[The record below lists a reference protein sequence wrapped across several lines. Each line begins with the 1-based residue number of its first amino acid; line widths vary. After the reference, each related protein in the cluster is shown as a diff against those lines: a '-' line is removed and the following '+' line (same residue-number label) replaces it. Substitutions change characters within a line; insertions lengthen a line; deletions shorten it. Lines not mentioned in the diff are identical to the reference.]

1 MAEPMTYY
9 KPIRRIRQACHNC
22 RRKKARCPGQKPACS
37 FCVRLG
43 QACSYSDDEQFR
55 APSQQTT
62 ASSSTAVSVS
72 STQRH
77 KGRVRSRMGSAS
89 TARSTPEP
97 TTDAELSEALS
108 APVQSVT
115 PYMAKSVQQQQN
127 QQPQPSPDIS
137 NRIMAMEMQMSSL
150 ANSIKSL
157 ESTLAKFAT
166 TMTETLSVHTRS
178 TSATNTATPT
188 QDAMDMDGMDTS
200 SGSGNASTDTQNTT
214 TAAASKNNNTTGAPN
229 ADGPATTVDQASAM
243 PYTRLP
249 PPDVIDAAADLYF
262 RYCHNQ
268 PYSLFHE
275 ASFRQKIK
283 ARTVPTHLLFALVA
297 STVRYSSDN
306 RFFAGVT
313 GGRAAATVAYAQQSW
328 RAIVVPWNGLQSD
341 AELSVVQT
349 ILLLA
354 IIDYTEGRTQAS
366 WIKVGLAI
374 RLCQDFRL
382 MVEPDASLPPA
393 HQEERRRVFWSFYLC
408 DKLISCG
415 RERPATILDDHC
427 RLRLPCDED
436 VWRSDTLPDAEQRP
450 PTLGQLTADADGGGP
465 AAGGGGGGG
474 SVINGGGSVRHGHSP
489 AWSDSGITTTELSQ
503 LSPFAVTVLVTSLLG
518 RCAQYALG
526 EQEEQTS
533 SGRLPPWSPR
543 SKYSALHSA
552 VLHLESELG
561 LNEPVATKI
570 ARCCLKPKSTSQGES
585 SSSAA
590 GDMPTSTSN
599 GATTTTTTN
608 SSDEMRDELQQE
620 IDSHRAAPLAFSHAI
635 FYLCQCLL
643 YHPFLMWQRL
653 AGVGQRT
660 PQSFVLHTLSACHN
674 AARALSQLMGD
685 IRSLQTP
692 LLTTSYDP
700 FYGYSNMVA
709 GVVHVL
715 FLEAADPGVRQAA
728 AAGYAASL
736 ENLENLSVYW
746 KSCAR
751 MRARLHDFHLATQT
765 ALAAG
770 RPRFAHIVDPDPAAM
785 QRQLQQ
791 QQPPGMRLDPTDAN
805 DLMECMDYA
814 RMSTTTRR
822 RTQLNNNITNSNIN
836 NNPSQASVASGDV
849 AGRDGSASNGG
860 ASSSNNNNNNTP
872 NNGMANGSGMNS
884 GNNNTMPPAS
894 APTGYNMNNTVVVA
908 GMNGA
913 SHDGRADLHSSH
925 GGYDTLPYGLG
936 GYGGPYGGAGAM
948 YAAGG
953 GGGGGGGGDD
963 SSSGG
968 TGLTPLSQLPSP
980 FFEELV
986 NLLPFPTSR
995 PMTPRHFDAMFE
1007 QAPVPQSVP
1016 QPVPSQVGAVPGR
1029 HGALPKHGSDGV
1041 SSGMPSSMSS
1051 SMQMVNPQH
1060 AGMSP
1065 YHPGR
1070 ASYGGPSGPGNVLGF
1085 P

>member
-43 QACSYSDDEQFR
+43 QPCSYSDNEQFR
-55 APSQQTT
+55 ASSQQTVT
-62 ASSSTAVSVS
+62 STSATSSTAVSVS

-77 KGRVRSRMGSAS
+77 KGRVRSRMGSTS
-89 TARSTPEP
+89 TAHSTPEP
-97 TTDAELSEALS
+97 TTDAEMPDTLS
-108 APVQSVT
+108 APGNAVAQ
-115 PYMAKSVQQQQN
+115 YAKSS
-127 QQPQPSPDIS
+127 QPPPDIN
-137 NRIMAMEMQMSSL
+137 NRMLAMEMQMSSL
-150 ANSIKSL
+150 ASSIKSL
-157 ESTLAKFAT
+157 ESTLSKFAA
-166 TMTETLSVHTRS
+166 TMTETLSMHASTRS

-188 QDAMDMDGMDTS
+188 QDAMNIEGGDEAAEEINEAS
-200 SGSGNASTDTQNTT
+200 ST
-214 TAAASKNNNTTGAPN
+214 TTGAPN

-297 STVRYSSDN
+297 STVRYSSDT
-306 RFFAGVT
+306 RFFAGVA

-328 RAIVVPWNGLQSD
+328 KAIVVPWNGLQSD

-382 MVEPDASLPPA
+382 MVEPDTSLPPA

-450 PTLGQLTADADGGGP
+450 PTLGQLTADADGGT
-465 AAGGGGGGG
+465 AAGSG
-474 SVINGGGSVRHGHSP
+474 SVVNGGGSVRHGHSP
-489 AWSDSGITTTELSQ
+489 AWSESGITTTDLSQ

-533 SGRLPPWSPR
+533 SGKLPPWSPR

-570 ARCCLKPKSTSQGES
+570 ARCCLKKTSQGS
-585 SSSAA
+585 TSTTT
-590 GDMPTSTSN
+590 PTS
-599 GATTTTTTN
+599 GE
-608 SSDEMRDELQQE
+608 DLREE

-643 YHPFLMWQRL
+643 YHPFLLWQRL

-728 AAGYAASL
+728 ATGYAASL
-736 ENLENLSVYW
+736 ENLENLGVYW

-751 MRARLHDFHLATQT
+751 MRARLHDFHTATQT

-770 RPRFAHIVDPDPAAM
+770 RPRFAHIVDPDPAAL
-785 QRQLQQ
+785 QRQQ
-791 QQPPGMRLDPTDAN
+791 QQSPQALRLDPTDAN
-805 DLMECMDYA
+805 DLMECLDYA

-822 RTQLNNNITNSNIN
+822 RTQNT
-836 NNPSQASVASGDV
+836 NPSQASVAGGDASG
-849 AGRDGSASNGG
+849 REGSANN
-860 ASSSNNNNNNTP
+860 SS
-872 NNGMANGSGMNS
+872 S
-884 GNNNTMPPAS
+884 GNNIAGGTGQNNSVLPTTNTN
-894 APTGYNMNNTVVVA
+894 YNMNSAVVA
-908 GMNGA
+908 TGMGSTTN
-913 SHDGRADLHSSH
+913 GRADLHSSH
-925 GGYDTLPYGLG
+925 GYDTLPYGLG
-936 GYGGPYGGAGAM
+936 GGYGGPYGGGNAM
-948 YAAGG
+948 YPPGHNG
-953 GGGGGGGGDD
+953 SNGDD

-995 PMTPRHFDAMFE
+995 PMTPRHFDTMFE
-1007 QAPVPQSVP
+1007 QAPQ
-1016 QPVPSQVGAVPGR
+1016 VPSQVVPAR
-1029 HGALPKHGSDGV
+1029 QMPKHNGDGV
-1041 SSGMPSSMSS
+1041 SSTIPATMPAN
-1051 SMQMVNPQH
+1051 MQMVNPQH
-1060 AGMSP
+1060 PGMSP
-1065 YHPGR
+1065 YQR
-1070 ASYGGPSGPGNVLGF
+1070 TSFGGPSAPGNVLGF